1 MKSILEHLFSSLLD
15 SNNLVKS
22 SIGKSENAK
31 DVLSDNSEGFAA
43 DLNGF
48 LINEKQDGTEK
59 SSDIDISV
67 NKEESNNISNLKK
80 KGMNKSQTVLG
91 PKAEINIEDES
102 SYGNKDF
109 PNKNI
114 ENKSNTNHKSIYNS
128 NTAMR
133 NNIVLAN
140 FDKKKNQAFSVASKY
155 SASNEIEIDK
165 IKKNKKIK
173 TFFTNY
179 LNFSS
184 SKNINKNKKFLKFIL
199 SNGLMSEVTKKTQE
213 LKKINM
219 SSQNNKDTTNIS
231 TMEKNPVLSNN
242 RSVELNLN
250 LDGSEDQKSNNLST
264 TTNNIFKNILDI
276 KSSNINQ
283 RLAEI
288 FERNIK
294 LGNNKF
300 EIEIKPEN
308 LGKIEI
314 SMEINGDKVDINM
327 KVDNNSVANIITES
341 NSNLQKS
348 LASQGLNLTS
358 LNLSYN
364 NQNKFGEDSS
374 RKGKKDDTKKN
385 VKEEESVDLKIEKHH
400 KNNNLVYIKA

>member
-1 MKSILEHLFSSLLD
+1 MKSILEHLFSGLLD
-15 SNNLVKS
+15 SNNLGKS
-22 SIGKSENAK
+22 SIGKSGKAA
-31 DVLSDNSEGFAA
+31 DVLSDNEGFAA

-48 LINEKQDGTEK
+48 LINQKQDDTQKSGDTEIIA
-59 SSDIDISV
+59 S
-67 NKEESNNISNLKK
+67 KEEINNISNLNK
-80 KGMNKSQTVLG
+80 KGMKKSQTFLV
-91 PKAEINIEDES
+91 PKAEINIEDKSTFE
-102 SYGNKDF
+102 NKSF
-109 PNKNI
+109 TNKNI
-114 ENKSNTNHKSIYNS
+114 ENKSYINHK
-128 NTAMR
+128 NTDNLNMAISK
-133 NNIVLAN
+133 NIHVAN
-140 FDKKKNQAFSVASKY
+140 FDKKNEVFSLAGKY
-155 SASNEIEIDK
+155 SASNEIKFDK

-184 SKNINKNKKFLKFIL
+184 SKNVNKNKKFLKFIL
-199 SNGLMSEVTKKTQE
+199 SNSLMSEVSKKTQE
-213 LKKINM
+213 FKKINIT
-219 SSQNNKDTTNIS
+219 SQSNNKDTTNIS
-231 TMEKNPVLSNN
+231 TLEKNTVLSNN
-242 RSVELNLN
+242 RNVELNLN

-264 TTNNIFKNILDI
+264 TSNNILKNILDI

-283 RLAEI
+283 RMAEI
-288 FERNIK
+288 FERNLK

-327 KVDNNSVANIITES
+327 KVDNNSVANIITDN
-341 NSNLQKS
+341 NSSLQKS

-364 NQNKFGEDSS
+364 NQNKFGDDSS
-374 RKGKKDDTKKN
+374 KKDKKDSTKKD

>member
-1 MKSILEHLFSSLLD
+1 MKSILEHLFSGLLD
-15 SNNLVKS
+15 SNNLGKS
-22 SIGKSENAK
+22 SIGKSGNVK
-31 DVLSDNSEGFAA
+31 DVLSDNEGFAA

-48 LINEKQDGTEK
+48 LINEKQDETKESVDTEIIA
-59 SSDIDISV
+59 S
-67 NKEESNNISNLKK
+67 KEEINNISKLNK
-80 KGMNKSQTVLG
+80 KGMKKSQKVLV
-91 PKAEINIEDES
+91 PKVEINIEDKSTFE
-102 SYGNKDF
+102 NKAF
-109 PNKNI
+109 TNKNI
-114 ENKSNTNHKSIYNS
+114 ENKSNINHKNIDNL
-128 NTAMR
+128 NTTIS
-133 NNIVLAN
+133 NNIQLAN
-140 FDKKKNQAFSVASKY
+140 LDKKKNQAFSLASKY
-155 SASNEIEIDK
+155 SASNEIKFEK
-165 IKKNKKIK
+165 VKKNKKVK

-184 SKNINKNKKFLKFIL
+184 SKNINKNKKILKFIL
-199 SNGLMSEVTKKTQE
+199 SNGLMSEVSKKTQE
-213 LKKINM
+213 FKKINIT
-219 SSQNNKDTTNIS
+219 SQNYNKDTSNIS
-231 TMEKNPVLSNN
+231 TLEKNTFLSNN
-242 RSVELNLN
+242 SSVELNLN

-264 TTNNIFKNILDI
+264 TSSNIFKNILDI
-276 KSSNINQ
+276 KSSNLNQ
-283 RLAEI
+283 RMAEI

-327 KVDNNSVANIITES
+327 KVDNNSVANIITDN
-341 NSNLQKS
+341 NSSLQKS

-374 RKGKKDDTKKN
+374 KKGKKDDTKKD
-385 VKEEESVDLKIEKHH
+385 VKEEESIDLKIEKHH